1 MRLRSVARGNIAL
14 IGDASG
20 SVDAITGEGICLSFR
35 QAEILAHAMALG
47 NLDLYER
54 AHPRLALRPHLM
66 ARTMQLLDQGPVVRE
81 WIMNAMTSQPWI
93 FRSFLA
99 VHVL

>member
-20 SVDAITGEGICLSFR
+20 SVDAITAEGICLSFR
-35 QAEILAHAMALG
+35 QAEVLADAMDQG
-47 NLDLYER
+47 NLTLYER
-54 AHPRLALRPHLM
+54 AHPRLAYRPHLM
-66 ARTMQLLDQGPVVRE
+66 AKVMLLLDKGPAVRE
-81 WIMNAMTSQPWI
+81 RIMSVLTSQPWI
-93 FRSFLA
+93 FRSLLA